1 MAASLDIS
9 ALDLKNEGNSHFIKR
24 RFTEALSCYTEGIS
38 ICKSIA
44 ESPKNVTEL
53 DDDSNDELEATLYS
67 NRSGCYYEMGDY
79 GMLCC

>member
-1 MAASLDIS
+1 MAASSDIS

-24 RFTEALSCYTEGIS
+24 RFTEALSCYTEGIA
-38 ICKSIA
+38 ICKTA

-53 DDDSNDELEATLYS
+53 DDSNDELMATLHS

-79 GMLCC
+79 GMLC